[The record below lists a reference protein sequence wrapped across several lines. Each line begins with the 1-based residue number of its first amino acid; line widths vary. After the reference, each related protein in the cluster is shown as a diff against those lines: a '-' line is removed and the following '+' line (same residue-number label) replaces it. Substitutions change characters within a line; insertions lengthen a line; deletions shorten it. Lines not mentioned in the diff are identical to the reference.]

1 MLEVVGGTED
11 LADFFHGK
19 DLWKFS
25 SRLADAVDD
34 GDFFFGHVFVE
45 KAKAGKNAVAAVGCI
60 ALVLFKIQKIILDLF
75 FGHLV
80 RGLIIEP
87 GDPCDSGKI
96 RLPGVMGEVLK
107 FHGPDH
113 FCT

>member
-1 MLEVVGGTED
+1 MLEVVGATED

-25 SRLADAVDD
+25 SRPADAVSD
-34 GDFFFGHVFVE
+34 GNFFFGHIFVQ
-45 KAKAGKNAVAAVGCI
+45 KAKSGKNAIAAVGCI

-87 GDPCDSGKI
+87 GDPCDSGKVAP
-96 RLPGVMGEVLK
+96 LGVMREVLK
-107 FHGPDH
+107 FHTPDH